1 MTDKLGLRA
10 LEKEDLDF
18 IHRLNNNPDIMSF
31 WFEEPYQTKVELE
44 DNYMKNKDNKHV
56 RLFILEKSNE
66 QLGLVALFS
75 IDYIHRKAE
84 FAIMIDPIH
93 QGFGYS
99 SKATKL
105 AMAYAFNTLNLN
117 KLYLIVD
124 ETNIKAIHVYEKVG
138 FTKEAVLKNE
148 FFVNGSYHNS
158 VIMSMFQDEYL
169 NKMITEQ

>member
-1 MTDKLGLRA
+1 
-10 LEKEDLDF
+10 
-18 IHRLNNNPDIMSF
+18 MSF
-31 WFEEPYQTKVELE
+31 WFEEPYQTKAELE
-44 DNYMKNKDNKHV
+44 ENYMKNKDNKHV

-105 AMAYAFNTLNLN
+105 AMDYAFKTLNLH

-124 ETNIKAIHVYEKVG
+124 EVNEKAIYVYKKVG
-138 FTKEAVLKNE
+138 FSKEAVLKDE
-148 FFVNGSYHNS
+148 FFVNGAYHNS

-169 NKMITEQ
+169 SKININ

>member
-1 MTDKLGLRA
+1 MADKLELRA
-10 LEKEDLDF
+10 LEKDDLDF
-18 IHRLNNNPDIMSF
+18 IHRLNNNPDIMSY
-31 WFEEPYQTKVELE
+31 WFEEPYQSKVELE

-56 RLFILEKSNE
+56 RLFVLKKNNE

-105 AMAYAFNTLNLN
+105 AMNYAFKILNLN
-117 KLYLIVD
+117 KLYLITD
-124 ETNIKAIHVYEKVG
+124 EVNEKAIHVYKKVG
-138 FTKEAVLKNE
+138 FKQEAVLKDE
-148 FFVNGSYHNS
+148 FFVNGTYHHS
-158 VIMSMFQDEYL
+158 VYMSMFQDDYL
-169 NKMITEQ
+169 NMYSHE